1 MNAWLWSSVLGI
13 SAAACSGQ
21 AVDAKAIRELDLNP
35 AIQAEEQ
42 LKALYGLYRAKR
54 DHVHAEDRAAWSKI
68 DSKEAWERFRA
79 ERIAA
84 LKKSL
89 GSEPPPNV
97 KFRTHGARQ
106 IDGDGYRVTNVVFE
120 SRPDFWVTA
129 NLYVPLKPPDGRSP
143 GIVII
148 PSHHNPKT
156 QGELQDMGISLARQG
171 AMVLVPDQLGHGER
185 RQHPFDSDKAYEKP
199 FKVGRQDYWFRY
211 NSAMQLHVVGE
222 SLMGWM
228 ANDYRRGIDLL
239 IRMGCDPDRIAVLG
253 SVAGG
258 GDPAAVTAALDL
270 RVKVVA
276 PFNFGG
282 PQPES
287 KYPLPED
294 AEMTFN
300 YLGGGSWEPT
310 RNLIDSG
317 SGGFLPWTICA
328 SVAPRGLIHSHE
340 FSWDKE
346 RDPVWKR
353 YEKIWGFYD
362 SPMLAA
368 AHGKGTLQ
376 GKYPESS
383 HCNNIGPEH
392 RAMLYPVLEKWLKL
406 PSPTPEFSKR
416 IKSDELIAMTP
427 DLAAKLK
434 PKKLHEVLR
443 KYPIQAK
450 VLPREIAPERMT
462 PLIEM
467 RESIVGGV
475 RVGRFQTRTED
486 GALKTPVVL
495 LMPNTKPMKQWPVVV
510 AFATRGS
517 AAFQFNRADAIAE
530 LLKQGV
536 SVCMADLPTT
546 GDVAASLGSG
556 RTSARTSLSA
566 TAMMHGDSLAKLRL
580 RALHRVIE
588 DLERLASSENRKISI
603 GLWADSFA
611 GGNAPDSKMEV
622 PMDADPSPRI
632 AEPVEAT
639 LPFRND
645 YPWSKS
651 VAAIY
656 VRGGVVSVRSTL
668 QSPFVYVPHDL
679 MEPRFLEG
687 GDIDDR
693 AAQLGKIPLRMEM
706 LVDGRNRFVAQGAI
720 LTAYPKTQTAYRDR
734 QELLHLSAVTAP
746 SAELAAWFRDMLQG
760 AK

>member
-1 MNAWLWSSVLGI
+1 MHVWLWTGLLSFATASTGQGI
-13 SAAACSGQ
+13 DS
-21 AVDAKAIRELDLNP
+21 KAIRQLDLTP
-35 AIQAEEQ
+35 TVKKEEQ
-42 LKALYGLYRAKR
+42 LKSLYDFYRAKR
-54 DHVHAEDRAAWSKI
+54 DQVHAEDLAAWRKV
-68 DSKEAWERFRA
+68 DSKEAWEKFRD

-89 GSEPPPNV
+89 GSEPSAF
-97 KFRTHGARQ
+97 KFRMHSSKEV
-106 IDGDGYRVTNVVFE
+106 DGDSYRVMNIVYE

-129 NLYVPLKPPDGRSP
+129 NLYVPLKPPEGRSP
-143 GIVII
+143 GVVIV
-148 PSHHNPKT
+148 PSHHNPKA
-156 QGELQDMGISLARQG
+156 QGELQDMGMSLSRQG

-228 ANDYRRGIDLL
+228 ANDYSRGIDVL

-258 GDPAAVTAALDL
+258 GDPAAVTAAIDP

-282 PQPES
+282 PQPET
-287 KYPLPED
+287 KFPLPED
-294 AEMTFN
+294 AEAAFN
-300 YLGGGSWEPT
+300 YMGGGSWEST

-317 SGGFLPWTICA
+317 AGGFLPWTICA

-340 FSWDKE
+340 FAWDKD

-353 YEKIWGFYD
+353 YEKIWGFYG
-362 SPMLAA
+362 SPLLAA

-376 GKYPESS
+376 GKYPEST

-392 RAMLYPVLEKWLKL
+392 RAMLYPSLEKWLKL

-416 IKSDELIAMTP
+416 MKSDELISMSP
-427 DLAAKLK
+427 ELAQKLK
-434 PKKLHEVLR
+434 PKKLHQVLTTLPVR
-443 KYPIQAK
+443 AK
-450 VLPREIAPERMT
+450 VEPRTFTHERMAPPVKMQT
-462 PLIEM
+462 TKSGDVQIAKFETTS
-467 RESIVGGV
+467 EGG
-475 RVGRFQTRTED
+475 T
-486 GALKTPVVL
+486 LKTPVVL
-495 LMPNTKPMKQWPVVV
+495 LTPIGEPKKQWPVVV
-510 AFATRGS
+510 AFAARGT
-517 AAFQFNRADAIAE
+517 AAFQQYRPDAIAE

-536 SVCMADLPTT
+536 SVCLADLPTT
-546 GDVAASLGSG
+546 GDVAGSLGSG
-556 RTSARTSLSA
+556 RTSGRSSLSA
-566 TAMMHGDSLAKLRL
+566 SAMMHGDSLAKLRL

-588 DLERLASSENRKISI
+588 DLERIAIFDSRKISI

-611 GGNAPDSKMEV
+611 GGNAPEAKVEV
-622 PMDADPSPRI
+622 PIDSDPTPRI

-645 YPWSKS
+645 YPWGKS
-651 VAAIY
+651 IAAIY
-656 VRGGVVSVRSTL
+656 VRGGVVSMRSTL
-668 QSPFVYVPHDL
+668 ESPFIYMPHDL
-679 MEPRFLEG
+679 MEPRFLQG

-693 AAQLGKIPLRMEM
+693 ASQLGKLPLRMEM
-706 LVDGRNRFVAQGAI
+706 LVDGRNR
-720 LTAYPKTQTAYRDR
+720 
-734 QELLHLSAVTAP
+734 LSRKGR
-746 SAELAAWFRDMLQG
+746 S
-760 AK
+760 

>member
-13 SAAACSGQ
+13 SAAASSGQ
-21 AVDAKAIRELDLNP
+21 AVDAKAIRQLDLAP
-35 AIQAEEQ
+35 AIKAEEQ

-68 DSKEAWERFRA
+68 DSKETWERFRD

-89 GSEPPPNV
+89 GSQPAAFP
-97 KFRTHGARQ
+97 FRVHTGRESE
-106 IDGDGYRVTNVVFE
+106 GDGYRVTNIVFE

-129 NLYVPLKPPDGRSP
+129 NLYAPSKPPDGKSP

-156 QGELQDMGISLARQG
+156 QGELQDMGTSLARQG

-228 ANDYRRGIDLL
+228 ANDYRRGIDVL

-258 GDPAAVTAALDL
+258 GDPAAVTAALDP

-294 AEMTFN
+294 AETTFN
-300 YLGGGSWEPT
+300 HLGGGSWEST

-353 YEKIWGFYD
+353 YEKIWGFYH
-362 SPMLAA
+362 SSMLAA

-406 PSPTPEFSKR
+406 PSPIPEFSKR

-434 PKKLHEVLR
+434 PKKLHEVLA
-443 KYPIQAK
+443 KHPIQAK
-450 VLPREIAPERMT
+450 VEPRKTAHVRMAPKLKMQTTKSGDLQIAKFET
-462 PLIEM
+462 I
-467 RESIVGGV
+467 
-475 RVGRFQTRTED
+475 TED
-486 GALKTPVVL
+486 DMLKTPVVL
-495 LMPNTKPMKQWPVVV
+495 LTPSGEPKKHWPVVV
-510 AFATRGS
+510 AFAARGS
-517 AAFQFNRADAIAE
+517 AAFQQHRPDAIAE

-536 SVCMADLPTT
+536 SVCLADLPTT
-546 GDVAASLGSG
+546 GDSANSLGSG
-556 RTSARTSLSA
+556 RTSGRTSLSA

-580 RALHRVIE
+580 RALHAVID
-588 DLERLASSENRKISI
+588 DLERIAIFDRQKISI
-603 GLWADSFA
+603 GLWADSFS
-611 GGNAPDSKMEV
+611 GGNAPESKLDV
-622 PMDADPSPRI
+622 PMEAEPSPRI

-656 VRGGVVSVRSTL
+656 VRGGMVSVRSTL
-668 QSPFVYVPHDL
+668 QSPFLYVPHDL
-679 MEPRFLEG
+679 MEPRFLEA

-706 LVDGRNRFVAQGAI
+706 LIDGQNRFVAHGAI

-746 SAELAAWFRDMLQG
+746 APELAAWFRDMLQR

>member
-1 MNAWLWSSVLGI
+1 MNAWLWSGLLSLATASTGQGI
-13 SAAACSGQ
+13 N
-21 AVDAKAIRELDLNP
+21 AKAIRELDLAP
-35 AIQAEEQ
+35 TVKKEEQ
-42 LKALYGLYRAKR
+42 LKALFDLYRAKR
-54 DHVHAEDRAAWSKI
+54 DHVHAADLAAWRQI
-68 DSKEAWERFRA
+68 DSKEAWEKFRN

-89 GSEPPPNV
+89 GSEPPSFKPRMHV
-97 KFRTHGARQ
+97 SRQ
-106 IDGDGYRVTNVVFE
+106 FDGDGYRVMNVVYE

-129 NLYVPLKPPDGRSP
+129 NAYVPLKPPEGKSP
-143 GIVII
+143 GILII

-156 QGELQDMGISLARQG
+156 QGELQDMGMSLARQG

-199 FKVGRQDYWFRY
+199 FKAGRQDYWFRY

-228 ANDYRRGIDLL
+228 ANDYSRAIDVL
-239 IRMGCDPDRIAVLG
+239 IRMGCDPERIAVLG

-258 GDPAAVTAALDL
+258 GDPAAVTAAIDP

-282 PQPES
+282 PQPET
-287 KYPLPED
+287 KFPLPED
-294 AEMTFN
+294 AEAAFN
-300 YLGGGSWEPT
+300 YMGGGSWEST

-340 FSWDKE
+340 FSWDKD

-353 YEKIWGFYD
+353 YVKVWGFYG
-362 SPMLAA
+362 SPLLAA

-376 GKYPESS
+376 GKYPEST

-392 RAMLYPVLEKWLKL
+392 RAMLYPILEKWLKL
-406 PSPTPEFSKR
+406 PLPTPEFSKR
-416 IKSDELIAMTP
+416 LKSDELISMSP
-427 DLAAKLK
+427 ELSQKLK
-434 PKKLHEVLR
+434 PKKLHQVLPSM
-443 KYPIQAK
+443 PIQAK
-450 VLPREIAPERMT
+450 VEPRKVSHERMA
-462 PLIEM
+462 PPVKLQ
-467 RESIVGGV
+467 ESKSGDVKIAKFETTSEG
-475 RVGRFQTRTED
+475 D
-486 GALKTPVVL
+486 SLKTPCVL
-495 LMPNTKPMKQWPVVV
+495 LTPSGEPKKHWPVVV
-510 AFATRGS
+510 AFAARGA
-517 AAFQFNRADAIAE
+517 AAFQQHRSDAIAE

-536 SVCMADLPTT
+536 SVCLADLPTT
-546 GDVAASLGSG
+546 GDIASSLGSG
-556 RTSARTSLSA
+556 RSSGRTSLSA

-588 DLERLASSENRKISI
+588 DLERIGLFDDRKISI
-603 GLWADSFA
+603 GLWADSFV
-611 GGNAPDSKMEV
+611 GGNAPDAKVEV

-645 YPWSKS
+645 YPWSKAIS
-651 VAAIY
+651 AIY
-656 VRGGVVSVRSTL
+656 VRGGVVSMRSTL
-668 QSPFVYVPHDL
+668 ESPFVYVPHDL
-679 MEPRFLEG
+679 MEPRFLQH

-693 AAQLGKIPLRMEM
+693 TAQLGSMPLRMEM

-720 LTAYPKTQTAYRDR
+720 LTAFPKTQAAYREK

-746 SAELAAWFRDMLQG
+746 AAELATWFRDMLRG
-760 AK
+760 VK